1 MAFRE
6 SLPQNCDVRHV
17 PCVVLVDTS
26 GSMEGRPINE
36 VNEGLQ
42 TLRSEILSDEKA
54 SLAVEICVIS
64 FNSSVDIIQPFVPI
78 TEFTP
83 PRLTAGGLTSM
94 NQAILAGLEEIQNRK
109 QVYKGTGVSFYR
121 PWMFLMTDGAPT
133 DDEYGGEAI
142 AKLNNYAEEGKVC
155 FFAVG
160 VTGADLNVLGTY
172 RCHNGAALSVAN
184 GVKYRELFQ
193 WLSSSM
199 KVVSSSRADSS
210 IDLPPLP
217 AGVGVIT
224 INN

>member
-1 MAFRE
+1 MAFKE
-6 SLPQNCDVRHV
+6 SLPQNFDVRHV

-26 GSMEGRPINE
+26 GSMEGRSINE

-64 FNSSVDIIQPFVPI
+64 FNSNVDIIQPFVPI
-78 TEFTP
+78 TEFKP

-109 QVYKGTGVSFYR
+109 QVYRGTGVSFYR
-121 PWMFLMTDGAPT
+121 PWMFLLTDGAPT
-133 DDEYGGEAI
+133 DDECKSEAM
-142 AKLNNYAEEGKVC
+142 ARLNQYADDGKVC

-160 VTGADLNVLGTY
+160 VTGADLRTLSKY
-172 RCHNGAALSVAN
+172 KCHNGAALSVAE
-184 GVKYRELFQ
+184 GVRYRDLFQ

-199 KVVSSSRADSS
+199 RVVSSSRADSS
-210 IDLPPLP
+210 VSLPPLP
-217 AGVGVIT
+217 EGVGVIT
-224 INN
+224 IQN